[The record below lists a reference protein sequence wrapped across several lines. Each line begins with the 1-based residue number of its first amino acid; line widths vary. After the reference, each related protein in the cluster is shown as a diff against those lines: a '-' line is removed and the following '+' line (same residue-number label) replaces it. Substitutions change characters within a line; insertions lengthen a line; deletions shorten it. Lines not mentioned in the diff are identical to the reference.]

1 MANTAEADGLEAIK
15 RLADKVKDLIG
26 ELERTRAERSET
38 IEDNQRLRHEIESL
52 SERLVDAEHSAADMT
67 NLLAERARTR
77 MRVDDMLQQLEA
89 ISA

>member
-52 SERLVDAEHSAADMT
+52 SERLVDAEHAAAEMT
-67 NLLAERARTR
+67 NLLAERERTR

>member
-15 RLADKVKDLIG
+15 RLADTVKDLIG

-52 SERLVDAEHSAADMT
+52 SERLVDAEHADAEMT
-67 NLLAERARTR
+67 NLLAERERTR